1 MARKETKTLLTGG
14 TGSLGQAIMQLK
26 VIPNILSPRRGEL
39 DITEPQS
46 IRKFITYHHV
56 GAVVHCAALAR
67 MRVCEN
73 DPIGAI
79 NTNIIGT
86 ANVVK
91 EVIRYETT
99 NHTTIRFIHVS
110 TDGVYESTRG
120 NYSEKDPTIPYNMY
134 GWTKLGAETSVHLL
148 RNFCIIRTRFFN
160 PKKIKF
166 QNAAT
171 DIFTSSIPID
181 KLAGAIGKLL
191 TSDFIGTINI
201 GDTKLSEYVRYKTYV
216 PSIKPCSRKDIIKH
230 QNFQLAK
237 DASMNIQLWRML
249 QMSL

>member
-1 MARKETKTLLTGG
+1 MARKEIRTLLTGG
-14 TGSLGQAIMQLK
+14 TGSLGQAIVQLK

-79 NTNIIGT
+79 NTN
-86 ANVVK
+86 
-91 EVIRYETT
+91 
-99 NHTTIRFIHVS
+99 
-110 TDGVYESTRG
+110 GVYESTRG